1 VVAIVTP
8 TEPGLRHRLQGR
20 VAVITGGSRGIGNA
34 IARRL
39 AGEGAAVA
47 IGQRTPE
54 AGDCLVDAVR
64 AVGGQASSLELD
76 VCDEESVGRFI
87 ESVVERFG
95 RIDILCNNAGTG
107 VAVSAMNAN
116 VGDFESVVRTN
127 VLGPILCAKHAT
139 PHMTHEPGASIV
151 NMGSVAGLAG
161 LEDNALYC
169 ASKGAVV
176 TLTKQMA
183 LDLAPRGVRVNCL
196 CPGFVETEQMRAFL
210 ASQSDPA
217 TAEAA
222 AIALHPI
229 GRIGRPDEIAAAVAF
244 LVSDDAS
251 FVTGTVLTV
260 DGGYLAR

>member
-1 VVAIVTP
+1 
-8 TEPGLRHRLQGR
+8 

-39 AGEGAAVA
+39 STEGAAIA
-47 IGQRTPE
+47 IGQRTPG
-54 AGDCLVDAVR
+54 AGDGLIDAVH
-64 AVGGQASSLELD
+64 AGGGEASSLELD
-76 VCDEESVGRFI
+76 VCNEQSVKRFIDRVLGRF
-87 ESVVERFG
+87 G
-95 RIDILCNNAGTG
+95 QIDILCNNAGTG
-107 VAVSAMNAN
+107 VAVSAMNTD
-116 VGDFESVVRTN
+116 VGDFEGVVRTN
-127 VLGPILCAKHAT
+127 VLGPILCAKHVA
-139 PHMTHEPGASIV
+139 PHLMRQRGASIV

-161 LEDNALYC
+161 LEGNALYC

-196 CPGFVETEQMRAFL
+196 CPGFIETEQMRAFL
-210 ASQSDPA
+210 ASRPDA
-217 TAEAA
+217 AEAEAA

-251 FVTGTVLTV
+251 FMTGAVLTV